1 MELGHEMS
9 LDEVKFE
16 VYKYSLDFVLL
27 KIDLYEASA

>member
-1 MELGHEMS
+1 MS

-27 KIDLYEASA
+27 KIDLYEASAWN